1 MKQNACLVLAL
12 GLILGTV
19 AQMRAQTLTELPLTI
34 QLSDQTKRTSREK
47 SPDGTLTEKSEVKFT
62 VSLHNNSSKEP
73 LGNIRL
79 RLIPFFIPYDFETK
93 DYGHQPGTVQTRDNI
108 SLTPSETLA
117 VKFDPEA
124 FEKSESKDR
133 ASSSTA
139 TLVTITHGGK
149 EYAGVALEI
158 YIGDKLVSTRFNG
171 NSLVRKAYEN
181 WNASNPAESTPAP
194 KK

>member
-19 AQMRAQTLTELPLTI
+19 AQMRAQTLNELPITA
-34 QLSDQTKRTSREK
+34 QFSDQTKRTGREK
-47 SPDGTLTEKSEVKFT
+47 APDGTVTEKSEVKFT
-62 VSLHNNSSKEP
+62 VSLHNNSMKEP
-73 LGNIRL
+73 IGNIRL

-93 DYGHQPGTVQTRDNI
+93 DYDHRAGTVQNRDNI
-108 SLTPSETLA
+108 SLTPNETLA
-117 VKFDPEA
+117 IKFDPES

-149 EYAGVALEI
+149 EYAGAALEI
-158 YIGDKLVSTRFNG
+158 YVGDKLINTRFNG
-171 NSLVRKAYEN
+171 NNLVRKAYEA
-181 WNASNPAESTPAP
+181 WAAAPAP
-194 KK
+194 GAPSASK